1 MSNVVKIILAV
12 LIGLIVIGVCIVAGV
27 LIWRTISGPEATAVP
42 TPTTEAVLP
51 PTTGPEVDNSWERVQ
66 AAGKIVIG
74 TAADYPP
81 FEYYVGNR
89 QITGFDIAMMDE
101 IGRRLGV
108 TVDYRDFAFDGLGNA
123 IMLQQV
129 DAAIAAISVTPERES
144 YVDFS
149 NVYLV
154 GEDAVLAAEGSSIS
168 AINAV
173 GDMAPYRLGV
183 QRGTVYDQWLQRE
196 LVDTGLMP
204 DTQLF
209 VYDKG
214 EFAVRDLQE
223 GRLDLIMG
231 DLQPAEVAVGTGG
244 LKIVGRGLNQQRY
257 AIALPKGAQSLKA
270 EIDSALTA
278 MYNEGVIAQLAKEYL
293 DIENLLPT
301 PVPVPT
307 STPAPPPA
315 CVDGMAFEGY
325 PGLSGDPIT
334 NPPVRQPGE
343 NFTWTWRV
351 KNTGTCT
358 WDSSYRAVYVTGNS
372 SAARMGGEPT
382 PIQGTVAPGQSYDLA
397 VRLAAPLQPG
407 TYLGVWELE
416 NGQTQGFG
424 ERLQVAA
431 QVTSARPTATPAPT
445 QTPVAGISFTV
456 DRTNI
461 KQGECVTFSWRAD
474 NVKAVYFYHEG
485 ENWPDHG
492 VVGEGRQQECPPFNL
507 TYYLRVVKLDD
518 SIDIRQIT
526 IYVEPAAQAPQIT
539 QFSADPPNQITQG
552 QCVTLRWQVEGN
564 VSQIRLSRNGN
575 SLWDGAPLKGQFQD
589 CPPGP
594 GQVAFLLEA
603 TGPGGTSRG
612 QQNVNVVGAATAT
625 PAPTPAPEAPV
636 IQSFAAI
643 PDQINA
649 GECVQLTWTTGGGTN
664 FVKVVSGD
672 RTVYPDAPLSGT
684 TSDCPPDTGTVP
696 YRVIA
701 YNAADDRVFEVREVQ
716 VNP

>member
-51 PTTGPEVDNSWERVQ
+51 PTTGPEVDDSWERVQ
-66 AAGKIVIG
+66 AAGKLVIG

-492 VVGEGRQQECPPFNL
+492 VAGEGRQQECPPFNL

-518 SIDIRQIT
+518 SVDIRQIT